1 MHEGTEAGT
10 SPDKS
15 NVEVNPRIS
24 LTQVRQMHRHNKTQR
39 RITCQENANCSNGAR
54 YESNRGKLGMRTP
67 RPLKSDFV
75 SSKKK
80 SNGQRYDMYANAT
93 LF

>member
-24 LTQVRQMHRHNKTQR
+24 LTQARQTHRHNKAQR
-39 RITCQENANCSNGAR
+39 RITC
-54 YESNRGKLGMRTP
+54 
-67 RPLKSDFV
+67 
-75 SSKKK
+75 
-80 SNGQRYDMYANAT
+80 
-93 LF
+93 